1 MAAKLSSILF
11 FTGAA
16 GLYFLTKKSSRTNQ
30 AVDEEEDCIY
40 LDYNGTT
47 PIYKDVLSAMM
58 PFFDKHFGNPSSS
71 HKFGQA
77 PRNAIELA
85 RRQILQLLG
94 ASNNDNDDD
103 APSNSSIWFTGCGT
117 ESDNLAIQL
126 ALQSNHPSNKK
137 HIVSS
142 NVEHPAVDLYLKYL
156 EKEGIASV
164 TYVPV
169 GTDGRVNAQDMIDAL
184 TEDTILVTLMLA
196 NNESGALQP
205 VKALAEECRKRG
217 ILMHTDAAQAA
228 GKVSCELADL
238 GFPDMI
244 TIVGHKLGAPK
255 GIAAL
260 YVRPGCLE
268 ENKRKINH
276 NHGIMLIGGGQEF
289 GRRGGTENTPYIVGL
304 GHAAWKAHEKLP
316 QNAAHM
322 EAMRSRLLLKL
333 TERLGTER
341 LLVNGPK
348 HAKCRL
354 PNTLSIGFKN
364 VHSGVLLAGIANL
377 VAASAG
383 AACHSSGGVSS
394 ILTAMQVPM
403 EYAQGTLRLSL
414 GPHTRASEVDKA
426 AIIIADAVEK
436 QWANGGGGY

>member
-11 FTGAA
+11 LTGAA
-16 GLYFLTKKSSRTNQ
+16 GLYFLTTKKKSSRQ
-30 AVDEEEDCIY
+30 VDEECIY
-40 LDYNGTT
+40 LDFNGTT
-47 PIYKDVLSAMM
+47 PIYEDVVDAMM
-58 PFFDKHFGNPSSS
+58 PFLGTHFGNPSSS
-71 HKFGQA
+71 HKFGEA
-77 PRNAIELA
+77 PRIAIDVA

-94 ASNNDNDDD
+94 SSE
-103 APSNSSIWFTGCGT
+103 PSNSIWFTGCGT

-126 ALQSNHPSNKK
+126 ALQSNSSLFPKKK

-142 NVEHPAVDLYLKYL
+142 NVEHPAVDLYLRYL

-169 GTDGRVNAQDMIDAL
+169 GTDGRLNAQDMIDAL
-184 TEDTILVTLMLA
+184 TEETILVTLMLA

-205 VKALAEECRKRG
+205 VKTLAEECRRRG
-217 ILMHTDAAQAA
+217 ILMHTDAAQAT
-228 GKVSCELADL
+228 GKVSCEVSDL

-268 ENKRKINH
+268 EHDRKIDH
-276 NHGIMLIGGGQEF
+276 NHGVMLIGGGQEF

-304 GHAAWKAHEKLP
+304 GHAARKAHENLAR
-316 QNAAHM
+316 NAAYM

-333 TERLGTER
+333 SDRLGTDR
-341 LLVNGPK
+341 LLVNGPRN
-348 HAKCRL
+348 ANLRL

-364 VHSGVLLAGIANL
+364 VHSGVLLAGIGNL

-394 ILTAMQVPM
+394 ILTAMQIPM

-414 GPHTRASEVDKA
+414 GPTTQASEIDKA
-426 AIIIADAVEK
+426 AIIIADAVEQ
-436 QWANGGGGY
+436 QWDTTNA